1 MAFAILNAG
10 VIGVQPDSLDHAGCV
25 SVHRAIAKDAGDH
38 TAMKSLAAAVL
49 ALNLAAPS
57 TVVADAKSDEAAIRN
72 LPNAFCAAWNRHD
85 GHALAQVMADDV
97 DFVTVGAMWLHGRP
111 DFEKY
116 HTRLLSGRF
125 GQSRITSLQTAVRF
139 LRPDVAIVHWS
150 WKIAGDKNV
159 DLTPRQPRYGMMTML
174 VEKRNGSWLVVA
186 SQNDNADPWSP
197 AEGPMP
203 NLAMPIPGP
212 SQESR

>member
-1 MAFAILNAG
+1 
-10 VIGVQPDSLDHAGCV
+10 
-25 SVHRAIAKDAGDH
+25 
-38 TAMKSLAAAVL
+38 MKSLVAAVL

-57 TVVADAKSDEAAIRN
+57 TVFAQTKSDEAAIRN
-72 LPNAFCAAWNRHD
+72 VPQTFRDAWNRHD

-97 DFVTVGAMWLHGRP
+97 DFVTVGAMWLHGRQ

-116 HTRLLSGRF
+116 HGRLLSGRF
-125 GQSRITSLQTAVRF
+125 NQSAMTLLQTAVRF

-150 WKIAGDKNV
+150 WKIADDRNV
-159 DLTPRQPRYGMMTML
+159 DGTLRQPRYGMMTMV

-186 SQNDNADPWSP
+186 SQNDNADPWTP
-197 AEGPMP
+197 AEGQMP

-212 SQESR
+212 SQEPH

>member
-1 MAFAILNAG
+1 
-10 VIGVQPDSLDHAGCV
+10 
-25 SVHRAIAKDAGDH
+25 
-38 TAMKSLAAAVL
+38 MKTLLAAFL

-57 TVVADAKSDEAAIRN
+57 IADAQTNSDEAAIRN
-72 LPNAFCAAWNRHD
+72 VPQAFCDAWNRHD

-97 DFVTVGAMWLHGRP
+97 DFVTVGAMWLHGRQ

-116 HTRLLSGRF
+116 HARLLSGRF
-125 GQSRITSLQTAVRF
+125 NQSTISVLQTAIRS

-150 WKIAGDKNV
+150 WKIAGDRNA
-159 DLTPRQPRYGMMTML
+159 DGTLREPRYGMMTMI
-174 VEKRNGSWLVVA
+174 VEKQHGRWLVVA
-186 SQNDNADPWSP
+186 SQNDNADPWTS

-212 SQESR
+212 SEQPH

>member
-1 MAFAILNAG
+1 
-10 VIGVQPDSLDHAGCV
+10 
-25 SVHRAIAKDAGDH
+25 
-38 TAMKSLAAAVL
+38 MKSLVAAVL

-57 TVVADAKSDEAAIRN
+57 TVFAQTKSDEAAIRN
-72 LPNAFCAAWNRHD
+72 VPQTFRDAWNRHD

-97 DFVTVGAMWLHGRP
+97 DFVTVGAMWLHSRQ

-116 HTRLLSGRF
+116 HVRLLSGRF
-125 GQSRITSLQTAVRF
+125 SQSTATLLQTAVRF

-150 WKIAGDKNV
+150 WKIAGDRNV
-159 DLTPRQPRYGMMTML
+159 DGTSRQPRYGMMTMV

-186 SQNDNADPWSP
+186 SQNDNADAWTP

-212 SQESR
+212 SQESH